1 MKKTIKSKIRSIAGE
16 TIGETLIALLISA
29 LALLMLAGAIG
40 SASKIVTR
48 NKTAMDE
55 YYVGAGGSKSQQ
67 AATFEKWRNEAAT
80 NLP

>member
-1 MKKTIKSKIRSIAGE
+1 MKKTIKSKIRSISGE
-16 TIGETLIALLISA
+16 SIGETLVALLISA

-55 YYVGAGGSKSQQ
+55 YYVGAGESKSQQ
-67 AATFEKWRNEAAT
+67 AATFDKWKTEATT